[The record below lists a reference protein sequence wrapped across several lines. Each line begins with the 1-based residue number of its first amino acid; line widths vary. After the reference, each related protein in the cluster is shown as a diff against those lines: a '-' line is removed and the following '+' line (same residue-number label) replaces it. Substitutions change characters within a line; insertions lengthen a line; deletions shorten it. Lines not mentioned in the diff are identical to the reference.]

1 MEGMVRLR
9 AGAQSSSWLQKL
21 GCGPLLPPTILCTAD
36 LAPRNLWLVGLNISV
51 KGRAVSQLVLKEVE
65 GNFHSSTL
73 LSQKKNLISGSGQ
86 TIESIEKQYLK
97 TNAVARR

>member
-21 GCGPLLPPTILCTAD
+21 GCGPLLPPNLLCTAD
-36 LAPRNLWLVGLNISV
+36 LASRNLWLVGLNISV

-65 GNFHSSTL
+65 DNFHSAL

-86 TIESIEKQYLK
+86 TIESIEKQYVK